1 MFDLGNLVAIGIT
14 LILLLA
20 YRILDRDNRSLEKVK
35 KYADKLR
42 EDMAVYADLRSED
55 LKAYAIDLEIHQRA
69 AREILRRVQLAED
82 ALNAKAE
89 QIGGMAARI
98 AEYDKALAELKDMS
112 ARVDQNLSII
122 HDESAFVDG
131 VARTLKASKEEI
143 ERLKASIPAMRETL
157 ASDSRTLLSELR
169 SGFSLEVK
177 SALDDAAA
185 HVNELRRL
193 AREGTEAVADTNAEA
208 VKAAEER
215 FRAIEAQLSDAF
227 KRAREEGERLEDS
240 SFQKL
245 REQID
250 ARGTKLGDAI
260 DERFNTLRD
269 QAKEKIT
276 ETQGMLRSFKA
287 DWRKDADAL
296 IAEAKA
302 DAREAVESSATR
314 IDTIEARVDK
324 ADALYE
330 ERYSRVEA
338 KAQETAL
345 VFQTKVKEQLK
356 AYQEDTVAKQAGI
369 RASIKEGILE
379 TKAEAE
385 AAATELAE
393 SLAMFKS
400 RIDETATEQAARLSA
415 MATAQ
420 ATRLSAM
427 DNSILAAE
435 KKAEEIVA
443 ALSAKFTDRGAD
455 LEQRVLAGFEV
466 RATELREVVEQG
478 LSRLEA
484 VRLDADR
491 METAL
496 RDAMGGVERR
506 VEEDFA
512 LFGKDLAARQ
522 ASFEEE
528 FRGDSARVRSAV
540 KDLESDLNSLKSKAY
555 ADVSEK
561 LKLFEDEFFSDL
573 RTRSEDANDKFA
585 VWRVEMDERLAAAIR
600 EADASRAETDK
611 TWSEEARARLA
622 ETQTRIQEQLEKLAS
637 QVDAHRSAIS
647 ERVGEADNALST
659 LKAAVKADLD
669 DAHAAADAYMNA
681 ELERWKHEVG
691 ERVRGAER
699 QSEIDAKT
707 LSEASEAARIRF
719 EQARTAILA
728 DTGTWKKEFIAAMK
742 EAEAERTAS
751 VAALA
756 ESFKT
761 DIAAI
766 SDNWEKERRKV
777 LESAKLER
785 DSLARDVRSLSD
797 EVGRFRQEL
806 AQKTAQALEDF
817 TRSYDGLSQDATRKA
832 RDSASAMATSLED
845 FKRETRMLQ
854 ESFDSAKT
862 QMATSLDTEKK
873 NRDKVFVEMD
883 KQVQDFQLQTKL
895 FERADELKTTLSEAI
910 ETMKAD
916 VARVESRRAEMAELE
931 TQYSRIKRL
940 EDELGQ
946 KIARFL
952 AEKRRLDSMEEDFKR
967 LITLSQTVDQKLEA
981 VTMNNDQLTQIQA
994 EVRRLATVADEAGEK
1009 YDRIEKKSNILDA
1022 TADAVDKNFQAIG
1035 ELERNI
1041 RTIDT
1046 EVRSIPDRVI
1056 DLKRSLDE
1064 VMSWKPKLDA
1074 TVVRLDEV
1082 DGVLVDAEK
1091 RATELQKAREWL
1103 ARAETR
1109 FDELNKKT
1117 QDHLKLLNDILK
1129 EEPTSGR
1136 KDKGAPPISV
1146 QETVRKL
1153 SHQGWK
1159 VEEIARAVKLSR
1171 GEVELILELGGQN

>member
-42 EDMAVYADLRSED
+42 EDMSQYADLRSED
-55 LKAYAIDLEIHQRA
+55 LKAYAIDLEVHQRA
-69 AREILRRVQLAED
+69 AKEVLRRVQLAEE
-82 ALNAKAE
+82 ALNSRAE
-89 QIGGMAARI
+89 QIGSMAARI
-98 AEYDKALAELKDMS
+98 AEYDKALAELKEMS
-112 ARVDQNLSII
+112 ARVDENLAAI

-131 VARTLKASKEEI
+131 VARTLRASKDEI
-143 ERLKASIPAMRETL
+143 ERLKASIPGLREGM
-157 ASDSRTLLSELR
+157 ASDSRTMLAELR
-169 SGFSLEVK
+169 SAYSMEVK
-177 SALDDAAA
+177 SALDDAHV
-185 HVNELRRL
+185 HVNELRKM
-193 AREGTEAVADTNAEA
+193 AKEGSDAVAETNAEA

-215 FRAIEAQLSDAF
+215 FRAIEAELADAF
-227 KRAREEGERLEDS
+227 RRARDEGERLEDA

-276 ETQGMLRSFKA
+276 ETQGMIKSFKA

-302 DAREAVESSATR
+302 DAQDAEAHAGAR
-314 IDTIEARVDK
+314 IDQAEARVAK
-324 ADALYE
+324 AEALYE
-330 ERYSRVEA
+330 ERFARVEA

-345 VFQTKVKEQLK
+345 ALQAKVKEQLK
-356 AYQEDTVAKQAGI
+356 TYQEDIAAKQAGI
-369 RASIKEGILE
+369 RASMKEGLVE

-385 AAATELAE
+385 TSARELAE
-393 SLAMFKS
+393 SLVAFKS
-400 RIDETATEQAARLSA
+400 KIDETAA
-415 MATAQ
+415 AQ
-420 ATRLSAM
+420 ASRIAAM
-427 DNSILAAE
+427 DASLSAAE
-435 KKAEEIVA
+435 KKADDMVA

-455 LEQRVLAGFEV
+455 LERRVLAGFES
-466 RATELREVVEQG
+466 RAAELRDVVEQG
-478 LSRLEA
+478 LSRLEG

-491 METAL
+491 MEAAL

-506 VEEDFA
+506 VEEDFS

-522 ASFEEE
+522 SSFEEE
-528 FRGDSARVRSAV
+528 FRSESARVRTAV
-540 KDLESDLNSLKSKAY
+540 KDLENDLNALKSKAY
-555 ADVSEK
+555 SDVSEK
-561 LKLFEDEFFSDL
+561 LKIFEDEFFADL
-573 RTRSEDANDKFA
+573 RARSVDANDRFA
-585 VWRVEMDERLAAAIR
+585 VWRAEMDERLAASIR

-611 TWSEEARARLA
+611 AWSEEARARLA
-622 ETQTRIQEQLEKLAS
+622 ETQGRIQEQLDKLAS

-647 ERVGEADNALST
+647 ARVGEADDALSS

-669 DAHAAADAYMNA
+669 DARAAADAYMNA
-681 ELERWKHEVG
+681 EIERWKHEAG

-699 QSEIDAKT
+699 QADTDAKM
-707 LSEASEAARIRF
+707 LSESSAEVRARF
-719 EQARTAILA
+719 EQARAAIVA
-728 DTGTWKKEFIAAMK
+728 DSGTWKAEFGAAMK
-742 EAEAERTAS
+742 AAEAERVAQVAS
-751 VAALA
+751 LG
-756 ESFKT
+756 ESFKA
-761 DIAAI
+761 DVAAI
-766 SDNWEKERRKV
+766 AESWEKERRKV

-806 AQKTAQALEDF
+806 AQKTAQALDDF
-817 TRSYDGLSQDATRKA
+817 TRSYDSLSQDAARKTRE
-832 RDSASAMATSLED
+832 SAAAMSAAVDEY
-845 FKRETRMLQ
+845 KRESRSLLDGF
-854 ESFDSAKT
+854 ELARN
-862 QMATSLDTEKK
+862 QMTASLDDEKK
-873 NRDKVFVEMD
+873 NREKAFVELD
-883 KQVQDFQLQTKL
+883 KQVKAFQSQTRL
-895 FERADELKTTLSEAI
+895 FERADELKSSLSEAM

-916 VARVESRRAEMAELE
+916 MARVESRRAEMAELE
-931 TQYSRIKRL
+931 TQYGRVKRL

-952 AEKRRLDSMEEDFKR
+952 AEKRRLDAMEDDFKR
-967 LITLSQTVDQKLEA
+967 LITLSQAVDQKLA
-981 VTMNNDQLTQIQA
+981 SVTASNDQLTQIQA
-994 EVRRLATVADEAGEK
+994 EVRRLSGIADEAAEK
-1009 YDRIEKKSNILDA
+1009 YDRVEKKSNILDA

-1041 RTIDT
+1041 RTIDA
-1046 EVRSIPDRVI
+1046 EVREIPDRVI

-1064 VMSWKPKLDA
+1064 VMAWKPRLDA

-1082 DGVLVDAEK
+1082 DGALVDAEK
-1091 RATELQKAREWL
+1091 RAAELQKAREWL

-1129 EEPTSGR
+1129 DEPVSGR

-1153 SHQGWK
+1153 AHQGWK

-1171 GEVELILELGGQN
+1171 GEVELILELGGQE

>member
-42 EDMAVYADLRSED
+42 EDMAQYADLRSED

-69 AREILRRVQLAED
+69 AKEILRRVQLAED

-112 ARVDQNLSII
+112 ARVDQNLNII

-131 VARTLKASKEEI
+131 VARTLKTTKDEI
-143 ERLKASIPAMRETL
+143 EKLRASIPAMRESL

-177 SALDDAAA
+177 SALDNAAG
-185 HVNELRRL
+185 HVNELRKL
-193 AREGTEAVADTNAEA
+193 AREGTEAVAETNAEA
-208 VKAAEER
+208 ARAAEER
-215 FRAIEAQLSDAF
+215 FRAIDAQLSDAF
-227 KRAREEGERLEDS
+227 RRAREEGERLEDS

-250 ARGTKLGDAI
+250 ARGAKLGDAI
-260 DERFNTLRD
+260 EDRFNTLRD
-269 QAKEKIT
+269 QAKEKIA
-276 ETQGMLRSFKA
+276 ETQGMLKAFKA

-302 DAREAVESSATR
+302 DAREMTEASAVRLDE
-314 IDTIEARVDK
+314 IEARVDK
-324 ADALYE
+324 AGALYE
-330 ERYSRVEA
+330 ERYARVEA

-345 VFQTKVKEQLK
+345 SFQTKVREQLK
-356 AYQEDTVAKQAGI
+356 TYQEETAAKQVGI
-369 RASIKEGILE
+369 RAAIKEGILE

-385 AAATELAE
+385 AAAAELAE
-393 SLAMFKS
+393 SLAAFKS
-400 RIDETATEQAARLSA
+400 KIDETAADQAARLSA
-415 MATAQ
+415 MAA
-420 ATRLSAM
+420 
-427 DNSILAAE
+427 SILTAE
-435 KKAEEIVA
+435 KKADEVVA

-455 LEQRVLAGFEV
+455 LEQRVLAGFEA

-491 METAL
+491 MEAAL

-528 FRGDSARVRSAV
+528 FRGDSARVRAAV

-600 EADASRAETDK
+600 EADASRAETDR

-622 ETQTRIQEQLEKLAS
+622 ETQSRIQEQLDKLAS

-647 ERVGEADNALST
+647 ARIGEADDALST

-699 QSEIDAKT
+699 QSEIDAKV
-707 LSEASEAARIRF
+707 LSEASEAARARF
-719 EQARTAILA
+719 EQARAAIVA

-761 DIAAI
+761 DVAAI
-766 SDNWEKERRKV
+766 SENWEKERRKV

-817 TRSYDGLSQDATRKA
+817 TRSYDGLSQDAARKA
-832 RDSASAMATSLED
+832 RESALAMATSLED
-845 FKRETRMLQ
+845 FKRESRILQ
-854 ESFDSAKT
+854 DGFESART
-862 QMATSLDTEKK
+862 QMAASLDTEKK

-883 KQVQDFQLQTKL
+883 RQIQDFQLQTKL
-895 FERADELKTTLSEAI
+895 FERADELKTTLSDAM

-994 EVRRLATVADEAGEK
+994 EVRRLATAADEAGEK

-1041 RTIDT
+1041 RTIDA

-1129 EEPTSGR
+1129 EEPSAGR